1 MAQKKKYIYIYIYIK
16 QWTNQKFLVF
26 AFALILTI
34 SAANSFSKE
43 RLDTWL

>member
-1 MAQKKKYIYIYIYIK
+1 MTQKKKIK

-26 AFALILTI
+26 AFALILAI

-43 RLDTWL
+43 RLDTRLRPYKIL